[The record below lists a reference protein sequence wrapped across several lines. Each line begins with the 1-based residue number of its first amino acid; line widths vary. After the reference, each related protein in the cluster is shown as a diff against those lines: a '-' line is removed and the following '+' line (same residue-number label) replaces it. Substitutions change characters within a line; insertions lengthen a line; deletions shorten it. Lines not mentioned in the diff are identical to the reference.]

1 MSVPKQKITDISH
14 IYLTIL
20 EAAQIPPKHVINKN
34 AYTKDRRTWIPFKIL
49 RGKSEQFVF

>member
-1 MSVPKQKITDISH
+1 MSVPKQKITDISD

-34 AYTKDRRTWIPFKIL
+34 AHTKDRRTWIPFKIL